1 MQNPGILP
9 ERLEKCMNVFR
20 HMSRLRPEISTM
32 TFRIRTGMQAVHSFG
47 QKQLLQLFIFMPLML
62 AKAKV
67 LLHGEFLNENIHI

>member
-1 MQNPGILP
+1 
-9 ERLEKCMNVFR
+9 
-20 HMSRLRPEISTM
+20 
-32 TFRIRTGMQAVHSFG
+32 MQAVHSFG